1 MIYIGSRIIEYMQ
14 ILYVCVF
21 EMSKCEYVY
30 VIIYSFVIYQKVYR
44 VIEDKIGIR
53 VNDKFYFVF

>member
-1 MIYIGSRIIEYMQ
+1 MTYIGSRTTEHMQ
-14 ILYVCVF
+14 TLHVCVF

-30 VIIYSFVIYQKVYR
+30 VTTYSLAIYQKVYR
-44 VIEDKIGIR
+44 AIEDKTGIR